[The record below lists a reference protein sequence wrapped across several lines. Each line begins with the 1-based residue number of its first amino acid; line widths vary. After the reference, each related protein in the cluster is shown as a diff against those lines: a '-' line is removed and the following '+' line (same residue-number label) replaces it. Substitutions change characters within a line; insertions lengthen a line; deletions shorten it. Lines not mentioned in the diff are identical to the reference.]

1 MSSRNL
7 SNEELNTLFPI
18 RNFSDSSKDELQK
31 HIKTELIPT
40 DSVLFSAGSNDN
52 QQTFLLEGK
61 LSLKLG
67 ANNERIIEGGQIEAR
82 FPIDHNNPHK
92 ATATALSPL
101 VIFSVTSS
109 IIDKLM
115 NEQPITS
122 HAVETEIIET
132 NDDSL
137 LYNQLYFEVTQEMQ
151 AGKLLLPSIPETA
164 VKVRSAISDPHIT
177 SDKIAKITL
186 QDPAI
191 TAQLIKVAN
200 SPLFRGR
207 ERIEALPVAI
217 TRLGLQAIS
226 NLITSFT
233 MRMVF
238 NAKTK
243 DIKDLISMLWL
254 HSRDV
259 AGICAVIAKKLKG
272 FDPDKA
278 MLAGL
283 VHDIGAI
290 PILTHADKHPNLIKN
305 IQEVKGTLEKL
316 TPVIGK
322 MVLEKWNF
330 TEDFVEV
337 ATKANH
343 WQRKTDQPADY
354 TDLVI
359 VAQLLSYRNTPLQ
372 NTHPEPSSVPAY
384 ERLTKQLKQADDTID
399 VVEHSAEEIS
409 QIKQLFN

>member
-1 MSSRNL
+1 MSNRNL
-7 SNEELNTLFPI
+7 SNEEINTLFPI
-18 RNFSDSSKDELQK
+18 RNFSENSKVQLQEN
-31 HIKTELIPT
+31 ITTETIAAGT
-40 DSVLFSAGSNDN
+40 VIFSVGNDDDRLM
-52 QQTFLLEGK
+52 FLLEGR
-61 LSLKLG
+61 LSLALG

-92 ATATALSPL
+92 ATATALSSL
-101 VIFSVTSS
+101 VVFFATNSM
-109 IIDKLM
+109 IDDLM
-115 NEQPITS
+115 NEQPINFSTS
-122 HAVETEIIET
+122 GAEMVESS
-132 NDDSL
+132 DDNL
-137 LYNQLYFEVTQEMQ
+137 LYNQLYFEVMQEMQ
-151 AGKLLLPSIPETA
+151 ADKLILPSIPETA
-164 VKVRSAISDPHIT
+164 VKVRSAIADPNIT
-177 SDKIAKITL
+177 SEKIAKITL

-207 ERIEALPVAI
+207 EKIEALPLAI

-243 DIKDLISMLWL
+243 DIKELTSILWL

-278 MLAGL
+278 MLVGL
-283 VHDIGAI
+283 VHEIGSI
-290 PILTHADKHPNLIKN
+290 PILTHADKHPNLTQN
-305 IQEVKGTLEKL
+305 IQEVKDTLEKL

-330 TEDFVEV
+330 TEDFVEA
-337 ATKANH
+337 ATNAYD
-343 WQRKTDQPADY
+343 WQRRTDQPANY

-359 VAQLLSYRNTPLQ
+359 VAQLLSYRNTLLQ
-372 NTHPEPSSVPAY
+372 SSHPEPSSVPAY
-384 ERLTKQLKQADDTID
+384 ERLTKQLRDPNDSID
-399 VVEHSAEEIS
+399 VLEHSAEELS
-409 QIKQLFN
+409 NIKQLFN

>member
-7 SNEELNTLFPI
+7 SHEELSTLFPI
-18 RNFSDSSKDELQK
+18 RNLSENSKTLLQENV
-31 HIKTELIPT
+31 KTERIT
-40 DSVLFSAGSNDN
+40 AGTVIFSAGSDDEK
-52 QQTFLLEGK
+52 QIFILEGK
-61 LSLKLG
+61 VSLKLS

-82 FPIDHNNPHK
+82 FPIDHSNPHK

-101 VIFSVTSS
+101 VMFSVTNSML
-109 IIDKLM
+109 DELM
-115 NEQPITS
+115 NEQPITNNIL
-122 HAVETEIIET
+122 ETEVIET
-132 NDDSL
+132 SDDSL
-137 LYNQLYFEVTQEMQ
+137 LYNQLYFEVIQEMQ
-151 AGKLLLPSIPETA
+151 ANKLSLPSIPETA
-164 VKVRSAISDPHIT
+164 VKVRSAVSDPNIT
-177 SDKIAKITL
+177 SEKIAKITL

-207 ERIEALPVAI
+207 ERIEALPLAI

-243 DIKDLISMLWL
+243 DIKNLISMLWL

-290 PILTHADKHPNLIKN
+290 PILTHADKHPNLTQN
-305 IQEVKGTLEKL
+305 TQEVKDTLEKL

-330 TEDFVEV
+330 TEDFVEL
-337 ATKANH
+337 ATNANH
-343 WQRKTDQPADY
+343 WQRKTDQPANY

-372 NTHPEPSSVPAY
+372 NNHPEPSSVPAY
-384 ERLTKQLKQADDTID
+384 ERLTKQLRDPNDSID
-399 VVEHSAEEIS
+399 VIEHSAEELS
-409 QIKQLFN
+409 NIKQLFN